1 MNNLRD
7 SSERS
12 VEECPF
18 TVANEYPPSSDILL
32 EEHLNV
38 VNKEKIN
45 ELKNIFISKCDT
57 ESDINEHL
65 PTLYEYATQCES
77 ILECGVRGCVSSFA
91 FAYGILNNNKPIK
104 RLTLND
110 IIECNI
116 ETLVNIIKYTDIK
129 LDFQWKNDLELEII
143 ENYDM
148 VFIDTLHV
156 YGQLIRELNK
166 FGKVTNKYI
175 IMHDTTVDEVYG
187 EIIRASYDANLYSNM
202 TGFPLHEINCGLGK
216 AIDEFLLNNPEWKL
230 LKKYTNN
237 NGLTILEKQ
246 Y

>member
-1 MNNLRD
+1 MDNLNTILNVT
-7 SSERS
+7 STTES
-12 VEECPF
+12 
-18 TVANEYPPSSDILL
+18 NPSPDILF
-32 EEHLNV
+32 EEYFNV
-38 VNKEKIN
+38 ENKDKIN
-45 ELKNIFISKCDT
+45 ELKNIFISKCNT

-65 PTLYEYATQCES
+65 PTLYEYASKCES
-77 ILECGVRGCVSSFA
+77 ILECGVRCCVSSFA
-91 FAYGILNNNKPIK
+91 FAYGILNNNKINK

-110 IIECNI
+110 INVCNI
-116 ETLVNIIKYTDIK
+116 EELVSILKYTDIK
-129 LDFQWKNDLELEII
+129 LDFQWKNDLELDIS

-187 EIIRASYDANLYSNM
+187 EIIRGSYDANLYSKM
-202 TGFPLHEINCGLGK
+202 TGFPLDEINCGLGK

-237 NGLTILEKQ
+237 NGLTILQKQ